1 MVSELE
7 KTSLEISLKVMSS
20 QVSTPPLIGGITY
33 GEQVVMSDID
43 AKIGRC
49 AWKSKALVK
58 K

>member
-33 GEQVVMSDID
+33 GEQVVISDID
-43 AKIGRC
+43 APLKPVN
-49 AWKSKALVK
+49 KLF
-58 K
+58 